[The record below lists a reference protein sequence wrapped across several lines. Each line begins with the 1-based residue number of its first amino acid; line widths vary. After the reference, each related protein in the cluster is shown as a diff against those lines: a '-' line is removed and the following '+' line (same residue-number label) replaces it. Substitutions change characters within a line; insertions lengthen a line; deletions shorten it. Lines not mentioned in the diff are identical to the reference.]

1 MKALGFIAKVVLT
14 VILLGTIV
22 LLLGAPALPVFAGL
36 LAVAA
41 LCLKGLDALG
51 TFKETS
57 NI

>member
-1 MKALGFIAKVVLT
+1 LT
-14 VILLGTIV
+14 AILLGTLV